1 MNTSPEKYS
10 TLKKTY
16 HSWLVIACV
25 VAAFGLQSCSNDSD
39 KQIVNYVD
47 PFIGTDYFGHT
58 FPGAVMPFGMVQ
70 LSPDHDTQGWT
81 YSSGYSYADS
91 SIMGFSHTHF
101 SGVGMTSG
109 GDILLM
115 PTVADKIQTNPGTK
129 ENPDSGYRSRYNK
142 ADESASPGYY
152 SVLLKDDHIKAELT
166 STRRVGMH
174 RYTFP
179 KARRSN
185 ILLDLGHEIGKDD
198 KSGHSMLKIVGDSTI
213 EGYKDA
219 NGTMIYFIARFSRP
233 FDYYGTFDSDY
244 DTPESAEGFW
254 PYKNEEKGLNVGAF
268 VSYPTKE
275 NEQILAKV
283 AISFVSLNG
292 ARKNLQTELPD
303 WDFDKVKDNA
313 RKAWNEELQRVKVS
327 TDNEAQKQ
335 IFYTA
340 VYRSILAQFIGQD
353 VDGQYMG
360 MDNQVHTAK
369 GFDFYPNFSCWD
381 TYRSQHPLLTIIA
394 PNHVNDLVKSIA
406 AKTSEYGWLPAQH
419 FRNVFGQGMVGDH
432 LVPVIVDAYIKG
444 YRDWDIEGLYN
455 AMKRKALQLPPA
467 PFPASAGRSG
477 LTDYLSLGYAP
488 CDVVTESVPNTLEL
502 AYNDWCI
509 ARLAEA
515 LGKKEDAG
523 LFYKRAQ
530 NYKNVYDSGAMFM
543 RPRLKN
549 GTWLPEKGTHEQD
562 TVFAGNHRYY
572 QYFDPLL
579 VGRRPMRHYTESNA
593 WQYLWSVQHDAK
605 GLVNLLGGDE
615 AFSKRLD
622 TFFEM
627 DASISEPKYVGVV
640 GTIGQYVHGNQP
652 SHHVAYLYNYASAP
666 WKTQMRTRE
675 IMQKLYRTGPGGL
688 CGNED
693 MGSLSSWFVLSSMGI
708 YPVTPGSSQ
717 YAIGSPLFEEVE
729 IKVKDNKTFSIVAK
743 NNSAI
748 NIYIQSATLNGQP
761 FNRTYIDQSEIMAG
775 GELVFEMGATPNKS
789 WGVGADALPY
799 SYSK

>member
-1 MNTSPEKYS
+1 MNTSPKKYS
-10 TLKKTY
+10 ILKKIRFI
-16 HSWLVIACV
+16 WLSVICIA
-25 VAAFGLQSCSNDSD
+25 VALSIQSCSGEAD
-39 KQIVNYVD
+39 KETVDYVD

-58 FPGAVMPFGMVQ
+58 FPGAVTPFGMVQ

-115 PTVADKIQTNPGTK
+115 PTVNDKIQTSPGSK

-166 STRRVGMH
+166 TTKRVGMH

-185 ILLDLGHEIGKDD
+185 ILLDLGHEIGNDD
-198 KSGHSMLKIVGDSTI
+198 KSGYSMFKIVGDSTI

-219 NGTMIYFIARFSRP
+219 NGTIIYFVAKFSRP
-233 FDYYGTFDSDY
+233 FDYYGTWDSDY
-244 DTPESAEGFW
+244 NTPESAEGFW

-268 VSYPTKE
+268 VSYTTKE
-275 NEQILAKV
+275 NEQILVKV
-283 AISFVSLNG
+283 AISFVNLEG

-303 WDFDKVKDNA
+303 WDFDKVKDDA
-313 RKAWNEELQRVKVS
+313 RKAWNEELQRVEVT

-340 VYRSILAQFIGQD
+340 VYRSILAQYIGQD

-360 MDNQVHTAK
+360 MDNKVHTAK
-369 GFDFYPNFSCWD
+369 GYDFYPNFSCWD

-455 AMKRKALQLPPA
+455 AMKRKALELPPA

-477 LTDYLSLGYAP
+477 LTDYMSVGYAP

-515 LGKKEDAG
+515 LGKKADAE

-530 NYKNVYDSGAMFM
+530 NYKNVYDSDTQFM
-543 RPRLKN
+543 RPRKKD
-549 GTWLPEKGTHEQD
+549 GSWLPEKGNNEQD
-562 TVFAGNHRYY
+562 TVFVGNHRYY

-605 GLVNLLGGDE
+605 GLVNLLGGEE
-615 AFSKRLD
+615 AFNKRLD

-640 GTIGQYVHGNQP
+640 GTIGQYVQGNQP

-708 YPVTPGSSQ
+708 YPFTPGSSQ
-717 YAIGSPLFEEVE
+717 YVIGSPLFEEVE

-743 NNSAI
+743 NNSAK
-748 NIYIQSATLNGQP
+748 NIYIQSATLNGKP

-789 WGVGADALPY
+789 WGIGRDALPY
-799 SYSK
+799 SFSK

>member
-1 MNTSPEKYS
+1 MNTSLYTYS
-10 TLKKTY
+10 SLKKTY
-16 HSWLVIACV
+16 HLWLSIILIAIT
-25 VAAFGLQSCSNDSD
+25 LLIQSCICDNDKETVD
-39 KQIVNYVD
+39 YVD

-58 FPGAVMPFGMVQ
+58 FPGAVVPFGMIQ
-70 LSPDHDTQGWT
+70 LSPDHDTKGWT

-115 PTVADKIQTNPGTK
+115 PTVADKIQTNPGSK
-129 ENPDSGYRSRYNK
+129 ENPDSGYRSRYDK
-142 ADESASPGYY
+142 ADESATPGYY

-166 STRRVGMH
+166 TTRRVGMH

-185 ILLDLGHEIGKDD
+185 ILLDLGHEIGNNE
-198 KSGHSMLKIVGDSTI
+198 KSGYSMLKIAGDSTI

-219 NGTMIYFIARFSRP
+219 NGTMVYFVAKFSKP
-233 FDYYGTFDSDY
+233 FDYYGTWDSEY
-244 DTPESAEGFW
+244 KTPESAEGFW
-254 PYKNEEKGLNVGAF
+254 PYKDEEKGLNVGAF
-268 VSYPTKE
+268 VSYATKE
-275 NEQILAKV
+275 DEQILVKV
-283 AISFVSLNG
+283 AISFVSIEG
-292 ARKNLQTELPD
+292 AKKNLQEELPG

-313 RKAWNEELQRVKVS
+313 RKAWNEELKRVQIT

-340 VYRSILAQFIGQD
+340 VYRSLLAQYIGQD
-353 VDGQYMG
+353 TDGQYMG
-360 MDNQVHTAK
+360 MDNKVHTAK
-369 GFDFYPNFSCWD
+369 GYNFTPNFSCWD

-394 PNHVNDLVKSIA
+394 PNHVNDLVKSIS
-406 AKTSEYGWLPAQH
+406 AKTTEYGWLPAQH

-455 AMKRKALQLPPA
+455 AMKRKASELPTA
-467 PFPASAGRSG
+467 PLPASAGRSG
-477 LTDYLSLGYAP
+477 LTDYLNLGYAP

-515 LGKKEDAG
+515 LGKKDDAA
-523 LFYKRAQ
+523 LFYKRAR
-530 NYKNVYDSGAMFM
+530 NYRNVFDSTAMFM

-549 GTWLPEKGTHEQD
+549 GTWLPEKGNHEQD
-562 TVFAGNHRYY
+562 TVFVGNHRYY

-593 WQYLWSVQHDAK
+593 WQYLWSVQHDAQ
-605 GLVNLLGGDE
+605 GLVNLLGGEE
-615 AFSKRLD
+615 AFHKRLD

-666 WKTQMRTRE
+666 WKTQMRTRQ
-675 IMQKLYRTGPGGL
+675 IIQKFYRTGAGGL

-729 IKVKDNKTFSIVAK
+729 IKVKDNQTFRIIAR
-743 NNSAI
+743 NNNPK
-748 NIYIQSATLNGQP
+748 NIYIQSATINGKP
-761 FNRTYIDQSEIMAG
+761 FNRCYIDQSEIMAG
-775 GELVFEMGATPNKS
+775 GELVFEMGATPNKA
-789 WGVGADALPY
+789 WGVGKSALPY
-799 SYSK
+799 SLSE

>member
-1 MNTSPEKYS
+1 MMTA
-10 TLKKTY
+10 LG
-16 HSWLVIACV
+16 I
-25 VAAFGLQSCSNDSD
+25 QSCSSD
-39 KQIVNYVD
+39 CNKETVEYVD
-47 PFIGTDYFGHT
+47 PMIGTDFFGHT
-58 FPGAVMPFGMVQ
+58 FPGAVMPFGMIQ

-115 PTVADKIQTNPGTK
+115 PTVNDKIQTSPGSK

-152 SVLLKDDHIKAELT
+152 SILLKDDHIKAELT
-166 STRRVGMH
+166 TTKRVGMH

-198 KSGHSMLKIVGDSTI
+198 KSGHSVLKIVGDSTI

-219 NGTMIYFIARFSRP
+219 NGTMIYFVAKFSRP
-233 FDYYGTFDSDY
+233 FDYYGTWDSDY
-244 DTPESAEGFW
+244 NTPESAEGFW

-268 VSYPTKE
+268 VSYATKE

-283 AISFVSLNG
+283 AISFVSLDG
-292 ARKNLQTELPD
+292 ARKNLQAELPG
-303 WDFDKVKDNA
+303 WDFDKVKENA
-313 RKAWNEELQRVKVS
+313 RKAWNEELERVAVT
-327 TDNEAQKQ
+327 TDNESQKQ
-335 IFYTA
+335 VFYTA
-340 VYRSILAQFIGQD
+340 VYRSILAQYIGQD
-353 VDGQYMG
+353 VDGEYMG
-360 MDNQVHTAK
+360 MDNKVHTAK
-369 GFDFYPNFSCWD
+369 GYDFYPNFSCWD

-444 YRDWDIEGLYN
+444 YRDWDIEGLYA
-455 AMKRKALQLPPA
+455 AMKRKALELPPA

-477 LTDYLSLGYAP
+477 LTDYMSLGYAP

-515 LGKKEDAG
+515 LGKKEDAA

-530 NYKNVYDSGAMFM
+530 NYKNVFDPATQFM

-549 GTWLPEKGTHEQD
+549 GTWLPEKGNNEQD
-562 TVFAGNHRYY
+562 TVFVGEHRYY

-615 AFSKRLD
+615 AFNKRLD

-640 GTIGQYVHGNQP
+640 GTIGQYVQGNQP

-666 WKTQMRTRE
+666 WKTQKYTRE
-675 IMQKLYRTGPGGL
+675 IMQKFYRTGTGGL

-717 YAIGSPLFEEVE
+717 YAIGSPLFEEVK
-729 IKVKDNKTFSIVAK
+729 IKVRDNKTFSIRAK
-743 NNSAI
+743 NNGAK

-789 WGVGADALPY
+789 WGVGAGALPY
-799 SYSK
+799 SFSK

>member
-10 TLKKTY
+10 TLKKIHY
-16 HSWLVIACV
+16 CWLSIACLM
-25 VAAFGLQSCSNDSD
+25 ASLAIQSCSSD
-39 KQIVNYVD
+39 ADKEPFDYVD

-58 FPGAVMPFGMVQ
+58 FPGAVTPFGMVQ

-101 SGVGMTSG
+101 SGVGMTTG

-115 PTVADKIQTNPGTK
+115 PTVNDKIQTNPGTK

-166 STRRVGMH
+166 TTKRVGMH

-185 ILLDLGHEIGKDD
+185 ILLDLGHEIGNDD
-198 KSGHSMLKIVGDSTI
+198 KSGYSVLKIVGDSTI

-219 NGTMIYFIARFSRP
+219 NGTMIYFVAKFSRP
-233 FDYYGTFDSDY
+233 FDYYGTWDSNY
-244 DTPESAEGFW
+244 NTPESAEGFW

-268 VSYPTKE
+268 VSYATKE

-283 AISFVSLNG
+283 AISFVSLEG
-292 ARKNLQTELPD
+292 ARKNLQAELPD
-303 WDFDKVKDNA
+303 WNFDKVKDNA
-313 RKAWNEELQRVKVS
+313 GKAWNEELQRVTIR
-327 TDNEAQKQ
+327 TDNESQKQ

-340 VYRSILAQFIGQD
+340 VYRSILAQYIGQD

-360 MDNQVHTAK
+360 MDNKVHTAK
-369 GFDFYPNFSCWD
+369 DYDFYPNFSCWD

-444 YRDWDIEGLYN
+444 YRDWDIESLYT
-455 AMKRKALQLPPA
+455 AMKRKALELPPA

-477 LTDYLSLGYAP
+477 LTDYMNVGYAP

-515 LGKKEDAG
+515 LGKKADAE

-530 NYKNVYDSGAMFM
+530 NYKNVYDPGTQFM
-543 RPRLKN
+543 RPRKKD
-549 GTWLPEKGTHEQD
+549 GTWLPEKGNNEQD
-562 TVFAGNHRYY
+562 TVFVGNHRYY

-605 GLVNLLGGDE
+605 GLVDLLGGDE
-615 AFSKRLD
+615 AFNKRLD

-640 GTIGQYVHGNQP
+640 GTIGQYVQGNQP

-666 WKTQMRTRE
+666 WKTQIRTRE

-693 MGSLSSWFVLSSMGI
+693 MGSLSSWFILSSMGI

-729 IKVKDNKTFSIVAK
+729 IKVKDNKIFSIVAQ
-743 NNSAI
+743 NNSAK
-748 NIYIQSATLNGQP
+748 NIYIQSATLNGKP

-775 GELVFEMGATPNKS
+775 GELVFEMGPTPNKS
-789 WGVGADALPY
+789 WGVSAEARPY
-799 SYSK
+799 SFSK